1 MRAFS
6 FLHPRD
12 QIVEIM
18 QRIYAHEMTTT
29 SGGNISVRD
38 EVGDMWITPARLDK
52 GSLRREHIVRVRP
65 KGESEG
71 LYPASSEYS
80 FHLSIYE
87 MRPELHAVIHA
98 HPGALVSFSICG
110 KVPNTRLFPEAWH
123 VCGEPAFACY
133 ALPGSIKLGSRIA
146 EQYGS
151 KAQPNCF
158 EWQ

>member
-29 SGGNISVRD
+29 SGGYISVRD
-38 EVGDMWITPARLDK
+38 EVGEMWISPARLDK

-71 LYPASSEYS
+71 LYPASSEYP

-98 HPGALVSFSICG
+98 HPGALVSS
-110 KVPNTRLFPEAWH
+110 
-123 VCGEPAFACY
+123 AFA
-133 ALPGSIKLGSRIA
+133 G
-146 EQYGS
+146 
-151 KAQPNCF
+151 
-158 EWQ
+158 